1 MKYINIRNRRRYL
14 KIIIAAVVC
23 IFLFY
28 CYKKMEQNSNR
39 SLVPILLYHDITET
53 GKGESSISE
62 HIFITHLDAIKEAGY
77 QTVTFQQLI
86 DFVENGVDLPSKPIL
101 ITFDDGYVSNYEIA
115 YPALKERDMQA
126 TIFIIG
132 NSVGKDTYKETGSP
146 MIPHFSYEQAQEMVK
161 SGTISIQSHTY
172 DLHQYEPLEG
182 NKYREGILPR
192 SGETMEEYQDAIYQ
206 DLKKSIS
213 DIQLNLG
220 ETVNVLAYPFGLHT
234 KESEEICTELGIKVT
249 LTTQMEPAHLIQGD
263 MNSLRL
269 LGRYSIDDCTVDELF
284 TLIEGK

>member
-1 MKYINIRNRRRYL
+1 MMSKFKSIRIVAVLIILCFGFALIQQERRT
-14 KIIIAAVVC
+14 I
-23 IFLFY
+23 
-28 CYKKMEQNSNR
+28 
-39 SLVPILLYHDITET
+39 SLPILLYHEINDT
-53 GKGESSISE
+53 GEGESIISKQV
-62 HIFITHLDAIKEAGY
+62 FITHLDALKEAGY

-86 DFVENGVDLPSKPIL
+86 DSVENGVDLPKKPIL

-115 YPALKERDMQA
+115 YPALKERDMKA

-220 ETVNVLAYPFGLHT
+220 ETVNVLAYPFGLY
-234 KESEEICTELGIKVT
+234 KRKRRNL
-249 LTTQMEPAHLIQGD
+249 
-263 MNSLRL
+263 
-269 LGRYSIDDCTVDELF
+269 Y
-284 TLIEGK
+284 

>member
-1 MKYINIRNRRRYL
+1 MMSKFKSMSIVAVLIILCFGFALIQQERRT
-14 KIIIAAVVC
+14 V
-23 IFLFY
+23 
-28 CYKKMEQNSNR
+28 
-39 SLVPILLYHDITET
+39 SLPILLYHEINDT
-53 GKGESSISE
+53 GEGESIISKQV
-62 HIFITHLDAIKEAGY
+62 FITHLDALKEAGY

-86 DFVENGVDLPSKPIL
+86 DFVENGVDLAQKPIL

-192 SGETMEEYQDAIYQ
+192 SGETKERENTDCHPER
-206 DLKKSIS
+206 DR
-213 DIQLNLG
+213 
-220 ETVNVLAYPFGLHT
+220 PGLWLVR
-234 KESEEICTELGIKVT
+234 KG
-249 LTTQMEPAHLIQGD
+249 QP
-263 MNSLRL
+263 
-269 LGRYSIDDCTVDELF
+269 
-284 TLIEGK
+284 

>member
-1 MKYINIRNRRRYL
+1 MMSKFKSISIVAVL
-14 KIIIAAVVC
+14 IIFCFGFALIQQEKRT
-23 IFLFY
+23 I
-28 CYKKMEQNSNR
+28 
-39 SLVPILLYHDITET
+39 SLPILLYHEINDT
-53 GKGESSISE
+53 GEGESIISKQV
-62 HIFITHLDAIKEAGY
+62 FITHLDALKEAGY

-86 DFVENGVDLPSKPIL
+86 DFVENGVDLPQKPIL

-220 ETVNVLAYPFGLHT
+220 DTVNVLAYPFGLHT

-249 LTTQMEPAHLIQGD
+249 LTTQMEPARLFQGD

>member
-1 MKYINIRNRRRYL
+1 MMSKFKSIRIVAVLIILCFGFALIQQERRT
-14 KIIIAAVVC
+14 I
-23 IFLFY
+23 
-28 CYKKMEQNSNR
+28 
-39 SLVPILLYHDITET
+39 SLPILLYHEINDT
-53 GKGESSISE
+53 GEGESIISKQV
-62 HIFITHLDAIKEAGY
+62 FITHLDALKEAGY

-86 DFVENGVDLPSKPIL
+86 DSVENGVDLPKKPIL

-115 YPALKERDMQA
+115 YPALKERDMKA

-132 NSVGKDTYKETGSP
+132 NSVGKDTFKETGSP

>member
-1 MKYINIRNRRRYL
+1 MMSKFKSIRIVAVLIILCFGFALIQQERRT
-14 KIIIAAVVC
+14 I
-23 IFLFY
+23 
-28 CYKKMEQNSNR
+28 
-39 SLVPILLYHDITET
+39 SLPILLYHEINDT
-53 GKGESSISE
+53 GEGESVISKQV
-62 HIFITHLDAIKEAGY
+62 FITHLDALKEAGY

-86 DFVENGVDLPSKPIL
+86 DSVENGVDLPKKPIL

-115 YPALKERDMQA
+115 YPALKERDMKA

>member
-1 MKYINIRNRRRYL
+1 MMSKFKSMSIVAVLIILCFGFALIQQERRT
-14 KIIIAAVVC
+14 I
-23 IFLFY
+23 
-28 CYKKMEQNSNR
+28 
-39 SLVPILLYHDITET
+39 SLPILLYHEINDT
-53 GKGESSISE
+53 GEGESSISKQV
-62 HIFITHLDAIKEAGY
+62 FITHLDALKEAGY

-86 DFVENGVDLPSKPIL
+86 DFVENGVDLPKKPIL
-101 ITFDDGYVSNYEIA
+101 ITFDDGYVRNYEIA

-146 MIPHFSYEQAQEMVK
+146 MIPHFSYKQAQEMVK
-161 SGTISIQSHTY
+161 SGIISIQSHTY

-249 LTTQMEPAHLIQGD
+249 LTTQMEPARLIQGD

-269 LGRYSIDDCTVDELF
+269 LGRYSIDDCTVDDLF

>member
-1 MKYINIRNRRRYL
+1 MMSKFKSIRIVAVLIILCFGFALIQQERRT
-14 KIIIAAVVC
+14 I
-23 IFLFY
+23 
-28 CYKKMEQNSNR
+28 
-39 SLVPILLYHDITET
+39 SLPILLYHEINDT
-53 GKGESSISE
+53 GEGESIISKQV
-62 HIFITHLDAIKEAGY
+62 FITHLDALKEAGY

-86 DFVENGVDLPSKPIL
+86 DSVENGVDLPKKPIL

-115 YPALKERDMQA
+115 YPALKERDMKA

>member
-1 MKYINIRNRRRYL
+1 MMSKFKSISIVAVL
-14 KIIIAAVVC
+14 IIFCFGFALIQQEKRT
-23 IFLFY
+23 I
-28 CYKKMEQNSNR
+28 
-39 SLVPILLYHDITET
+39 SLPILLYHEINDT
-53 GKGESSISE
+53 GEGESIISKQV
-62 HIFITHLDAIKEAGY
+62 FITHLDALKEAGY

-86 DFVENGVDLPSKPIL
+86 DFVENGVDLPQKPIL

-249 LTTQMEPAHLIQGD
+249 LTTQMEPARVLQGD